1 MIEIRTLALA
11 AVCSIIAGVGC
22 TGDAVAQVSCDSAAI
37 VEKLP
42 SLPNGC
48 QKERISASGNERPTT
63 VWARRSVGDAWQDQ
77 VINKYGERFAR
88 WDYAACAREEC
99 VPATLPGF
107 TRCTFSGFP
116 CATSIH
122 FEGILEIS
130 REEVREMQRLLSR
143 RGFPTKVDGK
153 FGEKTSKQL
162 ARWQRSE
169 GLTDDGL
176 PTRANLE
183 KLRRG

>member
-1 MIEIRTLALA
+1 MKKIRKLVLLAVSSA
-11 AVCSIIAGVGC
+11 ISVAVCGSV
-22 TGDAVAQVSCDSAAI
+22 AVAQDTCGSSAI

-63 VWARRSVGDAWQDQ
+63 LWARRSVGDAWQDQ
-77 VINKYGERFAR
+77 VITKYGERFAR

-116 CATSIH
+116 CATRLH
-122 FEGILEIS
+122 FEGGFEIS

-143 RGFPTKVDGK
+143 YGFRTKVDGK
-153 FGEKTSKQL
+153 FGEKTSNQL
-162 ARWQRSE
+162 ARWQRSK

-176 PTRANLE
+176 PSKANLDR
-183 KLRRG
+183 LRRG